1 MANHSEIVEKFSTR
15 QPNKRHQG
23 QVVWSG
29 SRVYCTADDLIF
41 SYGSHFPMAK
51 HLGERDNKPF
61 FIRNDDKYSSST
73 SNHQGKVRQRCPGP
87 DVSRCKLSKHI
98 HFEDLEMA
106 HIHLWRPGVFKHMWQ
121 DIQTGLFYDDAEYRS
136 LEPNDPDPTDPFMS
150 LDQDA
155 DVSVPGRAFRVVS
168 LQRRVYVFVKPC
180 KLSRSGSFKAYKKQS
195 DKRFQQG
202 FYSVEQILVLNIND
216 KYLLSTNGNIVE
228 LAGEPK
234 TIAQA
239 LKMKHKETT

>member
-23 QVVWSG
+23 QVVWRG
-29 SRVYCTADDLIF
+29 SRVYCSADLIF

-73 SNHQGKVRQRCPGP
+73 SAHQSKVRQHCPGP
-87 DVSRCKLSKHI
+87 DVSRRKLSKHI
-98 HFEDLEMA
+98 HFEDLEMV
-106 HIHLWRPGVFKHMWQ
+106 HIHLWRPGLFKHMWQ
-121 DIQTGLFYDDAEYRS
+121 DTQTGLFYDDADYRR
-136 LEPNDPDPTDPFMS
+136 LEPNDPDPTDPFKS
-150 LDQDA
+150 LDQEA
-155 DVSVPGRAFRVVS
+155 DVSDFSRAFRVVN

-180 KLSRSGSFKAYKKQS
+180 KLSRFGSFKAYKRS
-195 DKRFQQG
+195 NERFQQG
-202 FYSVEQILVLNIND
+202 IYSVEQILVLKIKD

-228 LAGEPK
+228 LVGEPK
-234 TIAQA
+234 TIAQSM
-239 LKMKHKETT
+239 KMKHKVVVVT